1 MISLPQGFSGLV
13 ANIGIKDDTDDFSVV
28 VSDRPCAVAGV
39 FTQSRFAGPSIA
51 VSRRHV
57 SDGVARGF
65 VVISKNANVANGPE
79 GLADAEEVVGGVAAA
94 LGVETEDLLI
104 ASTGVIGR
112 RYPMD
117 VIRNHLADMVNR
129 SRPSTDATEMAGAIM
144 TTDTFAKVATASFG
158 PARIVGIAKG
168 VGMIE
173 PNMATMLAFI
183 MTDADI
189 DRAELDTRFRHSV
202 ERSFNSLSVDS
213 DTSTSD
219 TAIVLA
225 NGAAGDVD
233 PDEFGRALDAV
244 CLELTRM
251 LATDGEGA
259 TTLIEVEVTEAV
271 DDAQAK
277 NVAKAIL
284 NSPLVKTAVFG
295 RDPNWGRI
303 AMAIGKV
310 PDERILEDKVH
321 IAIGDQELFPRRC
334 SDADLD
340 ALSAYLA
347 GERVEIHVS
356 LGLGQASW
364 RVYGCDLSYDYVRI
378 NAEYTT

>member
-57 SDGVARGF
+57 LDGVARGF

-94 LGVETEDLLI
+94 LGVETEDLVI

-144 TTDTFAKVATASFG
+144 TTDTFAKVATASVG
-158 PARIVGIAKG
+158 PAHIVGIAKG

>member
-144 TTDTFAKVATASFG
+144 TTDTFAKVATASVG

-189 DRAELDTRFRHSV
+189 DRAELDTRFRYSV